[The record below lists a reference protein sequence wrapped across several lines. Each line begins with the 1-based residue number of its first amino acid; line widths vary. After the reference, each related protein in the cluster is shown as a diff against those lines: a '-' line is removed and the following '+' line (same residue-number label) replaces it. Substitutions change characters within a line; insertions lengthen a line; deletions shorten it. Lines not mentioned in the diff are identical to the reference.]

1 MVKTVAKPT
10 PPPSKKST
18 VTSSKKEGFSELVSK
33 GFENYQNET
42 PQLLKILDS
51 YLVFCVLTGV
61 LQFLYMIIVGTYPYN
76 AFLAGFICSVGSFVL
91 TVNLRMQSNPK
102 HTEFSNK
109 TKERSFADFVFS
121 SLLLFA
127 FAVNFLG

>member
-1 MVKTVAKPT
+1 AKPT

-91 TVNLRMQSNPK
+91 TGENI
-102 HTEFSNK
+102 F
-109 TKERSFADFVFS
+109 
-121 SLLLFA
+121 
-127 FAVNFLG
+127 